1 MKCSL
6 GISNFLEETASL
18 SHSIVFPYFF
28 ALIII
33 LALALPDIT
42 SVPVFLM
49 DSAFLSIQVFSNQKS
64 QPGRS
69 EPHTQLEMEPR
80 LMKLQC
86 RAFRA
91 RRAEGLRLIFEEC
104 QHSMD
109 EIQKGKQNENQYS
122 LRSAL
127 MPK

>member
-1 MKCSL
+1 MLRSEHVLKFCT
-6 GISNFLEETASL
+6 LE
-18 SHSIVFPYFF
+18 FF
-28 ALIII
+28 WDVLL

-42 SVPVFLM
+42 SVPMFLM

-86 RAFRA
+86 RAFSA
-91 RRAEGLRLIFEEC
+91 RRAEGFRLILEEC
-104 QHSMD
+104 QHSVD
-109 EIQKGKQNENQYS
+109 EIQKGK
-122 LRSAL
+122 
-127 MPK
+127 

>member
-1 MKCSL
+1 MLRSEHLLKFCTL
-6 GISNFLEETASL
+6 GFSWGVLL
-18 SHSIVFPYFF
+18 
-28 ALIII
+28 
-33 LALALPDIT
+33 LALTLPDIT

-104 QHSMD
+104 RHSMD